1 MVSENARAIINFL
14 RDNEGDYTYV
24 DVADAL
30 GLPGKTVNGC
40 FTALQTR
47 KITVDGEKVPEP
59 WGYREPVTIEVDD
72 TDKEGNAIK
81 TTKEIKFLRLT
92 EKGKTVDIDALNAA
106 EVAAKEAIKAEK
118 AAAKAAKEAAKAA
131 E

>member
-47 KITVDGEKVPEP
+47 KVTVNGEKVPEP
-59 WGYREPVTIEVDD
+59 WGYREPVTIEVED

-81 TTKEIKFLRLT
+81 STKEIKFLRLT
-92 EKGKTVDIDALNAA
+92 EKGKTADIDALNAA

-118 AAAKAAKEAAKAA
+118 AATKAAREAAKAA

>member
-24 DVADAL
+24 DVAEAL

-59 WGYREPVTIEVDD
+59 WGYREPVTIEVDA
-72 TDKEGNAIK
+72 TDKEGNPIK

-92 EKGKTVDIDALNAA
+92 EKGKTADVDAINAA
-106 EVAAKEAIKAEK
+106 EVAAKEAAKAAK
-118 AAAKAAKEAAKAA
+118 AAAKKA